1 MFSCRHLV
9 WCLLHLK
16 KRRTVAPM
24 PLPNAIPVDDDEVAA
39 VLAEFVLVEADDIGI
54 DTADAVLLD
63 AEHHPAPAMAHVLIL
78 D

>member
-1 MFSCRHLV
+1 
-9 WCLLHLK
+9 
-16 KRRTVAPM
+16 M